1 MRSGDTESTHGGED
15 QGSSCVE
22 DIDFDDGA
30 VYVVIP
36 TVQVLHCG
44 LVGLQECLSQD
55 STLPDSAGTQDH
67 QPVPLLIVGHLCESV
82 NRGQRGAVGYLL
94 PYRCEHRTVWMI
106 KGAVDY
112 SVSLSHRC

>member
-1 MRSGDTESTHGGED
+1 MRSGDAESTHGRED
-15 QGSSCVE
+15 QVSSCVE

-36 TVQVLHCG
+36 TVQVHHCG
-44 LVGLQECLSQD
+44 LVGLQECLTQD
-55 STLPDSAGTQDH
+55 STLSDSAGTQDH

-94 PYRCEHRTVWMI
+94 PYR
-106 KGAVDY
+106 
-112 SVSLSHRC
+112 